1 MSSSFLLLLSATLHV
16 VLQTTVP
23 RAKDRR
29 VTTDPSPSLVLAHRG
44 VGAFFTNKSAEQEL
58 EDLVKS
64 AQVAALQILTGA
76 RSGPISLGYATE
88 DMFDRL
94 VSGLW
99 SMYRL
104 SWGSTADF
112 ESAVQG
118 KEDGGS
124 FGLILFWGDPNAM
137 HDEVGEWVQRKT
149 RDQLS
154 G

>member
-1 MSSSFLLLLSATLHV
+1 VEGT
-16 VLQTTVP
+16 
-23 RAKDRR
+23 
-29 VTTDPSPSLVLAHRG
+29 

-58 EDLVKS
+58 EDLVES

-94 VSGLW
+94 VSGLS

-112 ESAVQG
+112 EPDVQG
-118 KEDGGS
+118 REDGGS
-124 FGLILFWGDPNAM
+124 FGLILFWEDPNTM

-149 RDQLS
+149 SDQLP